1 MIIKKIMPKSSIA
14 KKRVAAYCRVSTLR
28 EDQVE
33 SFETQRRY
41 YTDLIESHPE
51 WEMVKIYADRH
62 SATKA
67 ENRPGFQEM
76 AADAQARKL
85 DIILCKSISRFSR
98 NVVDCQR
105 YTKWFQTLGVTVIFE
120 EQDIRTD
127 DPTSDFV
134 LSMMAAVAQ
143 DESHSISVNVQLAY
157 ENRFARGEYNL
168 GNNRIL
174 GYDSKD
180 GVLIPNQDAW
190 VVKEIFKRFLEGQTY
205 REISDV
211 IVAMGAKSQTGK
223 DHFSVETIRYMLSN
237 ETYVGDK
244 LLQKQPPRDYIT
256 KKPDPNREYK
266 PNYLTDDHEAII
278 DRETWNS
285 VQEILKQREAD
296 NKAGIYRRSKGH
308 HPLYGKV
315 FCGECGAPFVRRT
328 YKGRSGHY
336 KAWNCKERQKG
347 KKGNGCMN
355 RIIKEDAL
363 VQAVSEKLGA
373 DAVDRVQKVLVYKD
387 RIEIK

>member
-1 MIIKKIMPKSSIA
+1 M
-14 KKRVAAYCRVSTLR
+14 
-28 EDQVE
+28 
-33 SFETQRRY
+33 
-41 YTDLIESHPE
+41 
-51 WEMVKIYADRH
+51 
-62 SATKA
+62 
-67 ENRPGFQEM
+67 
-76 AADAQARKL
+76 
-85 DIILCKSISRFSR
+85 
-98 NVVDCQR
+98 
-105 YTKWFQTLGVTVIFE
+105 
-120 EQDIRTD
+120 
-127 DPTSDFV
+127 
-134 LSMMAAVAQ
+134 
-143 DESHSISVNVQLAY
+143 
-157 ENRFARGEYNL
+157 
-168 GNNRIL
+168 
-174 GYDSKD
+174 
-180 GVLIPNQDAW
+180 IPNWDAW

-205 REISDV
+205 REISDG

-266 PNYLTDDHEAII
+266 PNYLTEDHEAII
-278 DRETWNS
+278 DRETWNA

-347 KKGNGCMN
+347 KRGNGCMN
-355 RIIKEDAL
+355 VIVKEDAL
-363 VQAVSEKLGA
+363 VQAVSEKLGS

-387 RIEIK
+387 RIEIV

>member
-1 MIIKKIMPKSSIA
+1 MATIRFWDA
-14 KKRVAAYCRVSTLR
+14 ENRVLASMNGI
-28 EDQVE
+28 E

-67 ENRPGFQEM
+67 ENRPEFQE
-76 AADAQARKL
+76 
-85 DIILCKSISRFSR
+85 
-98 NVVDCQR
+98 
-105 YTKWFQTLGVTVIFE
+105 
-120 EQDIRTD
+120 
-127 DPTSDFV
+127 
-134 LSMMAAVAQ
+134 MAAVAQ
-143 DESHSISVNVQLAY
+143 DESHSISVNVQPAY

-180 GVLIPNQDAW
+180 GVLIPNWDAW

-205 REISDV
+205 REISDG

-266 PNYLTDDHEAII
+266 PNYLTEDHEAII
-278 DRETWNS
+278 DRETWNA
-285 VQEILKQREAD
+285 VQEILKQREAG

-315 FCGECGAPFVRRT
+315 FCGECGALFVRRT

-355 RIIKEDAL
+355 AMVKEDAL

-387 RIEIK
+387 RIEIV

>member
-1 MIIKKIMPKSSIA
+1 
-14 KKRVAAYCRVSTLR
+14 
-28 EDQVE
+28 
-33 SFETQRRY
+33 
-41 YTDLIESHPE
+41 
-51 WEMVKIYADRH
+51 
-62 SATKA
+62 
-67 ENRPGFQEM
+67 M
-76 AADAQARKL
+76 AAEIGR
-85 DIILCKSISRFSR
+85 
-98 NVVDCQR
+98 VV
-105 YTKWFQTLGVTVIFE
+105 YAKWFRTLGITIIFE
-120 EQDIRTD
+120 EQNIRTD
-127 DPTSDFV
+127 DPTCDFV

-143 DESHSISVNVQLAY
+143 DESHSISGNVQLAY
-157 ENRFARGEYNL
+157 EKRFARGEYNL

-174 GYDSKD
+174 GYDSED
-180 GVLIPNQDAW
+180 GKLVPNKDAW
-190 VVKEIFKRFLEGQTY
+190 VVKEIFKRFLEGQTF
-205 REISDV
+205 REIADG
-211 IVAMGAKSQTGK
+211 IVAMGARSKTGK

-244 LLQKQPPRDYIT
+244 LLQKKPPVDYIT

-278 DRETWNS
+278 DRKTWDA

-296 NKAGIYRRSKGH
+296 NKAGIYRRSKEH

-328 YKGRSGHY
+328 YKGRHGHY

-355 RIIKEDAL
+355 VIVKEDAL
-363 VQAVSEKLGA
+363 VQAVSEKMGA

-387 RIEIK
+387 RIEIV